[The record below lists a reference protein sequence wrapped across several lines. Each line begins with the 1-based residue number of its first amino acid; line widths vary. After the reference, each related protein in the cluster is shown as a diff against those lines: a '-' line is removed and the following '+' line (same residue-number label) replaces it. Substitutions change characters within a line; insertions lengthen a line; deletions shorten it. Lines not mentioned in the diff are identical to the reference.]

1 MGSNKKEEKKKKK
14 KKKIQ
19 RKKKRRKKRRKKRKE
34 TQLMVSCNKI
44 CKNFSISKHYSSNEV
59 LFGQV
64 NYKSISINC
73 AKKK

>member
-19 RKKKRRKKRRKKRKE
+19 RRKKRRKKRKE

>member
-1 MGSNKKEEKKKKK
+1 MGSNKKEEKEKKK

-19 RKKKRRKKRRKKRKE
+19 RKKKRRKKRKE

>member
-19 RKKKRRKKRRKKRKE
+19 RKKKRRKKRKE